1 MKKTLILFCAILMI
15 AYSNAKAQ
23 LVMEVDSSLV
33 YINGEGT
40 FINVGKGEGT
50 KFNFLTAIQPGI
62 QSNRLN
68 SESTLTNSNRM
79 SLNLVRLSITA
90 TTFKNK
96 VSLGLLTDFTGDSPL
111 LEGWIGF
118 AMNKNIKFILGQRQT
133 NTNNRLAMADERYA
147 QVMGQSIAGKSN
159 DGIIYGGL
167 MQNFVGS
174 TREGGVFLETNFNL
188 NKMRIYPSL
197 SVTTGEGQNFFSS
210 QTNEGFKYG
219 GRLDILP
226 FGDFI
231 KNNSFIAHD
240 IYREPKPKVALG
252 VAASYNSKASSPIG
266 SDNSI
271 ITNIYNK
278 TGTADF
284 ANYRKLVAD
293 FVFKSKGF
301 ALVGEYI
308 VSSVTGKDLYTNSA
322 STNKLTEQEASS
334 YYNLG
339 SGINLQTSYIFK
351 NGWAIDTRYANVIP
365 EFDTTNSI
373 VHKQTWLTF
382 GVNKFIKNNAVK
394 VGFNTSFID
403 DSTPTITTKKW
414 INNFAIQILL

>member
-133 NTNNRLAMADERYA
+133 NT
-147 QVMGQSIAGKSN
+147 K
-159 DGIIYGGL
+159 
-167 MQNFVGS
+167 
-174 TREGGVFLETNFNL
+174 
-188 NKMRIYPSL
+188 NKC
-197 SVTTGEGQNFFSS
+197 
-210 QTNEGFKYG
+210 
-219 GRLDILP
+219 
-226 FGDFI
+226 
-231 KNNSFIAHD
+231 KN
-240 IYREPKPKVALG
+240 
-252 VAASYNSKASSPIG
+252 
-266 SDNSI
+266 
-271 ITNIYNK
+271 
-278 TGTADF
+278 
-284 ANYRKLVAD
+284 
-293 FVFKSKGF
+293 
-301 ALVGEYI
+301 
-308 VSSVTGKDLYTNSA
+308 
-322 STNKLTEQEASS
+322 
-334 YYNLG
+334 
-339 SGINLQTSYIFK
+339 
-351 NGWAIDTRYANVIP
+351 
-365 EFDTTNSI
+365 
-373 VHKQTWLTF
+373 
-382 GVNKFIKNNAVK
+382 
-394 VGFNTSFID
+394 
-403 DSTPTITTKKW
+403 
-414 INNFAIQILL
+414 

>member
-1 MKKTLILFCAILMI
+1 MI

-96 VSLGLLTDFTGDSPL
+96 VSLGILTDFTGDSPL

>member
-1 MKKTLILFCAILMI
+1 MI

-278 TGTADF
+278 KGTADF

-394 VGFNTSFID
+394 VGFTTSFID

>member
-403 DSTPTITTKKW
+403 DSAPTITTKKW

>member
-96 VSLGLLTDFTGDSPL
+96 VSLGILTDFTGDSPL

-403 DSTPTITTKKW
+403 DSAPTITTKKW

>member
-1 MKKTLILFCAILMI
+1 MKKPLILFCAILMI
-15 AYSNAKAQ
+15 AYSNVKAQ

-62 QSNRLN
+62 QYNRLN
-68 SESTLTNSNRM
+68 SNSTLTNSNRM
-79 SLNLVRLSITA
+79 SLNLVRLSINA
-90 TTFKNK
+90 TTLKNK
-96 VSLGLLTDFTGDSPL
+96 VSIGILTDFTGDSPL
-111 LEGWIGF
+111 LEGWVGF
-118 AMNKNIKFILGQRQT
+118 AMNKNIKLVLGQKQT

-147 QVMGQSIAGKSN
+147 QVMGQSTAGKSN
-159 DGIIYGGL
+159 DGVIYGGL

-174 TREGGVFLETNFNL
+174 TREGGMFLETNFSI
-188 NKMRIYPSL
+188 NKMRVYPSF
-197 SVTTGEGQNFFSS
+197 SVTTGEGQNFFSE
-210 QTNEGFKYG
+210 QTNKGFKYG

-252 VAASYNSKASSPIG
+252 VAASYNAKASSPIG
-266 SDNSI
+266 SDNAI
-271 ITNIYNK
+271 ITSIYNK

-293 FVFKSKGF
+293 FVFKSNGF

-308 VSSVTGKDLYTNSA
+308 VTNVTGKDLYTNKTA
-322 STNKLTEQEASS
+322 TNKLTEQEASS

-339 SGINLQTSYIFK
+339 SGYNLQTSYIFK
-351 NGWAIDTRYANVIP
+351 NGWTIDARYAKITP
-365 EFDTTNSI
+365 EFDAPNSK
-373 VHKQTWLTF
+373 VHKQTWSSF
-382 GVNKFIKNNAVK
+382 GINKFIKNNAVK
-394 VGFNTSFID
+394 VGLNTNFIED
-403 DSTPTITTKKW
+403 RTTIVTTKKW
-414 INNFAIQILL
+414 INNFAVQILL